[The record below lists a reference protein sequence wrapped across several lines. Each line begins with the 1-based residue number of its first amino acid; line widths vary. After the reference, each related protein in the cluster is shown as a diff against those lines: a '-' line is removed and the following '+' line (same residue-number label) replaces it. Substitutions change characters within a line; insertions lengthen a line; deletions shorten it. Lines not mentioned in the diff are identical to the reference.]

1 MDLSIPT
8 DTINYLFASTFAN
21 TQGNLDSL
29 AGTILGQGIDYFQDG
44 EYEKAA
50 KSFRQAAALSPY
62 SDNAVDAYN
71 YLGQAYIKLEKT
83 DEAIKTY
90 QEAISYYPTDD
101 SFYLALGDIY
111 LGKGMLE
118 EAGDA
123 YEAAVRINPNNAE
136 SQYSLGQAYLKAG
149 ELNKANERFAQ
160 VVRISPANAS
170 GYYGLGQAARAS
182 GDLNE
187 AVSQLNKSIRVNKDF
202 ELAYLELGYA
212 CADMGDF
219 SRAEDH
225 LAVLKRNDSGYQ
237 TDLENY
243 IAQVTQPGITAALS
257 FDGFNTTL
265 GPNTQVSRLSSSLT
279 DANKSRLFSMTV
291 TFSKDMDAASV
302 VSSRN
307 WTISR
312 ATIRNNGGVYNY
324 GLPPLSSEASIPC
337 NPAYVLFD
345 DETNMAT
352 VYFRISQNQ
361 DADATMDPNHIVFK
375 FSGVDAYGRAMDS
388 AADEYSGFSGI
399 A

>member
-1 MDLSIPT
+1 MDLSIPA

-44 EYEKAA
+44 KYDLAV
-50 KSFRQAAALSPY
+50 QAFKRSAALSPY
-62 SDNAVDAYN
+62 SDNSAKAYD
-71 YLGQAYIKLEKT
+71 YIGKAFIKLDKT
-83 DEAIKTY
+83 DEAIKIY
-90 QEAISYYPTDD
+90 KEAIRIYPMDD
-101 SFYLALGDIY
+101 SLHLALGDIY
-111 LGKGMLE
+111 LQEDRLE
-118 EAGDA
+118 EAAGA

-136 SQYSLGQAYLKAG
+136 SQYSLGQCYLKAG
-149 ELNKANERFAQ
+149 EPDRAGKRFAQ

-187 AVSQLNKSIRVNKDF
+187 AVSLLNKAIRVNKNF

-219 SRAEDH
+219 SRAEDQ
-225 LAVLKRNDSGYQ
+225 LAILKRNDSGYQ

-243 IAQVTQPGITAALS
+243 IAQVTQPRITAAIS

-265 GPNTQVSRLSSSLT
+265 GRNTQVSRLSSSLT
-279 DANKSRLFSMTV
+279 DANTSRLFSMTV
-291 TFSKDMDAASV
+291 TFSKDMDPASV
-302 VSSRN
+302 VSARN

-324 GLPPLSSEASIPC
+324 GLRPSPAEASISF

-345 DETNMAT
+345 DKTSIAT

-361 DADATMDPNHIVFK
+361 NADATMDPNHIVFK
-375 FSGVDAYGRAMDS
+375 FSGVDAYGKAMDPS
-388 AADEYSGFSGI
+388 ADEYSGFSRI

>member
-1 MDLSIPT
+1 
-8 DTINYLFASTFAN
+8 
-21 TQGNLDSL
+21 
-29 AGTILGQGIDYFQDG
+29 
-44 EYEKAA
+44 
-50 KSFRQAAALSPY
+50 
-62 SDNAVDAYN
+62 
-71 YLGQAYIKLEKT
+71 
-83 DEAIKTY
+83 
-90 QEAISYYPTDD
+90 
-101 SFYLALGDIY
+101 
-111 LGKGMLE
+111 
-118 EAGDA
+118 
-123 YEAAVRINPNNAE
+123 
-136 SQYSLGQAYLKAG
+136 
-149 ELNKANERFAQ
+149 
-160 VVRISPANAS
+160 
-170 GYYGLGQAARAS
+170 
-182 GDLNE
+182 
-187 AVSQLNKSIRVNKDF
+187 
-202 ELAYLELGYA
+202 
-212 CADMGDF
+212 
-219 SRAEDH
+219 
-225 LAVLKRNDSGYQ
+225 
-237 TDLENY
+237 
-243 IAQVTQPGITAALS
+243 S

>member
-44 EYEKAA
+44 KYDLAV
-50 KSFRQAAALSPY
+50 QAFKRSAALSPF
-62 SDNAVDAYN
+62 SDNSAKACDYIGKAF
-71 YLGQAYIKLEKT
+71 IKLDKT
-83 DEAIKTY
+83 EEAIKTY
-90 QEAISYYPTDD
+90 REAIRIYPTDD
-101 SFYLALGDIY
+101 SFQMALGDIY
-111 LGKGMLE
+111 LQKDMLE
-118 EAGDA
+118 EATEA

-136 SQYSLGQAYLKAG
+136 SQYSLGQCYLKTG

-219 SRAEDH
+219 NRAEDQ

-243 IAQVTQPGITAALS
+243 IAQVTRPRITAAVS

-279 DANKSRLFSMTV
+279 DANKSKLFSMTV

-302 VSSRN
+302 VSARN

-324 GLPPLSSEASIPC
+324 GLPPSSSEASISC

-352 VYFRISQNQ
+352 IYFRISQNQ

-375 FSGVDAYGRAMDS
+375 FSGVDAYGKAMDS
-388 AADEYSGFSGI
+388 AADEYSGFSRI